1 MKISKAS
8 FIFLLFL
15 SGCASNS
22 SFTVID
28 TSKNVKIEK
37 LELKYSRVIGTGILN
52 GNGKANFSSPFIF
65 ESKGQSS
72 YIVFKDFLG
81 RRKYMIDIER
91 DIISYIDLRSS
102 QEIDINEFQNFFPIS
117 DQLSAQFYKNI
128 LWGDPSILQKI
139 KIDLENTYSVSS
151 KLKSNESGNFIDEI
165 VFSLNDSKQVY
176 SIKFNRRNFK
186 R

>member
-1 MKISKAS
+1 
-8 FIFLLFL
+8 
-15 SGCASNS
+15 
-22 SFTVID
+22 
-28 TSKNVKIEK
+28 
-37 LELKYSRVIGTGILN
+37 
-52 GNGKANFSSPFIF
+52 
-65 ESKGQSS
+65 
-72 YIVFKDFLG
+72 
-81 RRKYMIDIER
+81 MIDIER